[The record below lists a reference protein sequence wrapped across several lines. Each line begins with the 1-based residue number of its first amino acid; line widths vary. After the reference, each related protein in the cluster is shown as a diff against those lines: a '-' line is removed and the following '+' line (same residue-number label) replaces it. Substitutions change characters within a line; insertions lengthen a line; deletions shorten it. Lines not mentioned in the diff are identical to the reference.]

1 MAKKIGIFDRISQL
15 VKANINDLL
24 DKAEDPQKMLA
35 QLILDYTNNIRE
47 AEGSVAQLIGTLRLL
62 EKDYAEDAKT
72 AKEWGTKALAA
83 SNKADEYRAAGDTA
97 NADKFDRLAKTAISN
112 QLAAE
117 KTMQIAE
124 PQITAQT
131 ETVNKLKASLDV
143 MRNKLEQVKQ
153 KKAELEARQKTAEA
167 TLLMAETSKNFNT
180 IDPTS
185 ALAGVEEKVRRLEA
199 KSLGEQELAESRL
212 DDDFEALADLER
224 DQELEARLAALKG
237 NKA

>member
-47 AEGSVAQLIGTLRLL
+47 AEGSVAQLIGNLRLL
-62 EKDYAEDAKT
+62 EKDYAEDTKT
-72 AKEWGTKALAA
+72 AKEWGVKALAA
-83 SNKADEYRAAGDTA
+83 SNKADEYRAAGDIA
-97 NADKFDRLAKTAISN
+97 NADKFDRLAKTALSN
-112 QLAAE
+112 QLAVE
-117 KTMQIAE
+117 KKMQVAE

-143 MRNKLEQVKQ
+143 MRDKLEQVKQ

>member
-47 AEGSVAQLIGTLRLL
+47 AEGSVAQLIGNLRLL

-72 AKEWGTKALAA
+72 AKEWGVKALAA
-83 SNKADEYRAAGDTA
+83 SNKADEYRAAGDIT
-97 NADKFDRLAKTAISN
+97 NADKFDRLAKTALSN

-117 KTMQIAE
+117 KKMQVAE

-143 MRNKLEQVKQ
+143 MRDKLEQVKQ